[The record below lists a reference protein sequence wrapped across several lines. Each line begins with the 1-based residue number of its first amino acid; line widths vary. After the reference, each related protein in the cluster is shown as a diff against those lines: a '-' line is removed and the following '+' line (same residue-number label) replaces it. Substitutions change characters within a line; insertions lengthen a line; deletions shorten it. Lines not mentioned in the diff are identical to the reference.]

1 MSAVDTSTRTTPSP
15 APSATSGTARATR
28 RRLAARAR
36 LAYVRGRLRTLGVVA
51 PRRAG
56 AEAFALWCTLP
67 GGTGRRKDFR
77 PYAGEVVDLTA
88 PRGGRVVAESWG
100 SGPVV
105 YLVHGWG
112 GWRGQLGAFVA
123 PLVDAGYRVVAF
135 DAPGHGDSGPSVLGP
150 GRGTLVEVMEALEV
164 VGAHFGD
171 SAAVVAH
178 SMGTTAASKVLSTGP
193 LRAERLV
200 LIAPNHDFAEIL
212 VDFDRVLRLPTR
224 VQGLLRAALEDFV
237 GHALSDFDLAP
248 LGADGRLPQTLVVHD
263 RRDKE
268 TPFAVGHRVAESW
281 PTATLVATDGLGH
294 QRILRDE
301 ATIALIVR
309 DIAARPDRAASPSTA
324 SPDV

>member
-1 MSAVDTSTRTTPSP
+1 MSAVDTSTRTTPAP
-15 APSATSGTARATR
+15 APGTSTARATR

-36 LAYVRGRLRTLGVVA
+36 LAYVRGRLRVLGVVA

-67 GGTGRRKDFR
+67 GGTGRRKDAR
-77 PYAGEVVDLTA
+77 PYAGEVVELTA

-100 SGPVV
+100 DGPVV

-150 GRGTLVEVMEALEV
+150 RRGTLVEVMEALEV

-178 SMGTTAASKVLSTGP
+178 SMGTTAASKVLSAGP
-193 LRAERLV
+193 LRTERLV

-212 VDFDRVLRLPTR
+212 GDFDRTLRLSAR
-224 VQGLLRAALEDFV
+224 VQSLLRTALEDFV

-248 LGADGRLPQTLVVHD
+248 LGAGGQLPQTLVVHD

-268 TPFAVGHRVAESW
+268 TPFAVGHRVAEAW

-301 ATIALIVR
+301 STIALIVR
-309 DIAARPDRAASPSTA
+309 DIAARPSTLSPSGA
-324 SPDV
+324 NAPA